1 LNSTPENDIA
11 YRLRLW
17 RKDVLEMT
25 QVRFAEAT
33 GVHLSAIRKYEGRHS
48 VPSGE
53 SLLAIAGT
61 GVDLHWLLTGK
72 GDMRAPSN
80 NGDSD
85 CQDRGGRRT
94 RSPSDGDRGT
104 SEWHPGRQAI
114 CRPGRDFFSRSGSET
129 SSRPRV
135 AGRQVGAETGIV
147 LPLSYYF
154 GTGNIHLK
162 NAYSEERRHRTR
174 CQIAP
179 GSQFPRLLK

>member
-1 LNSTPENDIA
+1 
-11 YRLRLW
+11 
-17 RKDVLEMT
+17 MT

-80 NGDSD
+80 TGDSD
-85 CQDRGGRRT
+85 TKTEADAELVRRLMAIEGLLNGIQDDK
-94 RSPSDGDRGT
+94 RS
-104 SEWHPGRQAI
+104 A
-114 CRPGRDFFSRSGSET
+114 RPGRDFFSRSRSET
-129 SSRPRV
+129 SSRPGV
-135 AGRQVGAETGIV
+135 AGRQVGAETRIV
-147 LPLSYYF
+147 IPLSYYF

-162 NAYSEERRHRTR
+162 NAYSEEKRHRTR

-179 GSQFPRLLK
+179 GSQFPSLL